1 MLNVFLSMR
10 TKGLN
15 FMEALSKRECIMSD
29 FLRQYDR
36 YKDDI
41 VFIDSLNEDYVEG
54 ESNPIEFLGKSIITM
69 KDADIALIP
78 VDYKKSH
85 GCKCEYTVAVEYDI
99 PIRSYI
105 YSKNGTWFFDGF
117 LECIERGD
125 DNAN

>member
-15 FMEALSKRECIMSD
+15 FMEALAKRDCIMSD
-29 FLRQYDR
+29 FLRQYDK

-41 VFIDSLNEDYVEG
+41 IFIDSLNEDYVEG

-85 GCKCEYTVAVEYDI
+85 GCKCEYTVAFEYGI
-99 PIRSYI
+99 PIISYI
-105 YSKNGTWFFDGF
+105 YSKNGTWFFDDF
-117 LECIERGD
+117 LECIEMEGH
-125 DNAN
+125 NVK

>member
-15 FMEALSKRECIMSD
+15 FIEALAKRDCIMSD
-29 FLRQYDR
+29 FLRQYDK

-41 VFIDSLNEDYVEG
+41 IFIDSLNEDYVEG
-54 ESNPIEFLGKSIITM
+54 ESNPIEFLGKSILTM

-85 GCKCEYTVAVEYDI
+85 GCKCEYTVAFEYGI

-105 YSKNGTWFFDGF
+105 YSKNGTWFFDDF
-117 LECIERGD
+117 LDCIETEEH
-125 DNAN
+125 NVK